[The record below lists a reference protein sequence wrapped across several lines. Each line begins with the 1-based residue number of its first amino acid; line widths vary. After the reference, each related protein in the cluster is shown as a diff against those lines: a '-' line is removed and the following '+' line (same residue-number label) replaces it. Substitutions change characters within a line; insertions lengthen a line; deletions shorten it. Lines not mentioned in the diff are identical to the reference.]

1 MEALVLG
8 LRGEEGGGV
17 GGCKSCF
24 YLSNSN
30 ITVVIAILL
39 LVVVVIVVVVIVIV
53 GGIIIVIPLPVR
65 IREAGLA
72 QPR

>member
-39 LVVVVIVVVVIVIV
+39 LVVVVIV